1 MIGFV
6 YSSLSVGFR
15 AMLMLFLSSLSQK
28 IFSEELLIP
37 GAVLSRGYPRKCSIG
52 KILSLE
58 NNKTER

>member
-1 MIGFV
+1 
-6 YSSLSVGFR
+6 
-15 AMLMLFLSSLSQK
+15 MLMLFLSSLSQK